1 MHKIIASHMIKGGGK
16 FEVHVGLSLVG
27 PSTHCFVL
35 EHLGGQRCFTRF
47 ALKSND
53 ATWQLLRQTGQILG
67 RN

>member
-1 MHKIIASHMIKGGGK
+1 MHKIIASHMMKGGGK

-53 ATWQLLRQTGQILG
+53 ATWQPLRQTGQILG